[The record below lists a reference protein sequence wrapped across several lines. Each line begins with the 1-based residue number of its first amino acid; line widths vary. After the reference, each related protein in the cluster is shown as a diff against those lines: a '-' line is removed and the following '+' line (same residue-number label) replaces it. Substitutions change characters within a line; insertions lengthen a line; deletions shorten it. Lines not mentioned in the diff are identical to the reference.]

1 MSATTIIQ
9 LGIGAWLFY
18 YITSLQDAKVE
29 DVDLTAKSE
38 PEKPHRRKI
47 IPDYI
52 PVKLEEKYNPFNNIK
67 WNFTNIHPPIFN
79 QVKEPQVDFT
89 TGKALTVP
97 PPPPP
102 YFPMKRFV
110 KM

>member
-79 QVKEPQVDFT
+79 EVKTQQADF
-89 TGKALTVP
+89 TVP
-97 PPPPP
+97 PLPPP